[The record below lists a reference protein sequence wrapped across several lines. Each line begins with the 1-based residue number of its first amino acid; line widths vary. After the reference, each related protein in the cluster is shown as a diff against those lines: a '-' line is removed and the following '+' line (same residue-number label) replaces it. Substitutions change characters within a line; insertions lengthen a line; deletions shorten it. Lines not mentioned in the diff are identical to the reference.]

1 MILGLGLILGAS
13 ALTADSSDHT
23 WGGER
28 PITKVIGLLK
38 DMQAQIEKEGKEDMD
53 MYDKLTCWCT
63 SNEAE
68 KTKAVADA
76 KQHIEDLTAAIE
88 GYTAKGSQLETEIAK
103 LDKEIAK
110 ETSALD
116 QATEIREKESAEFVA
131 EEKEMTTTAA
141 TLGTAVT
148 ALSKAQGGAALPQE
162 SLIQIRQLLK
172 RHANMHGKFRKGL
185 SGRQNQMVMSLM
197 QEGSSLRS
205 SQPASGAIFGILK
218 QMKESFETN
227 LADATKDETQ
237 AATEYADLKSTKSA
251 QIKASSDLS
260 DSKSVELAETGD
272 KKAEA
277 KQDLEDTSAQLEAD
291 TKFLA
296 NVQEKCAAAMKA
308 YDERQKGRSEE
319 LEAVSQTIGILTDD
333 EAQQAFSKSSSFL
346 QLSMRTRRMN
356 AKEQASK
363 ILRKAGIKAHNRD
376 LVLLATAARQDPMAA
391 VKGQIDAM
399 VAELKKTQKEED
411 DKKEYCDSAIRENEV
426 DLREQKKSK
435 ESTEQKIADLEQTST
450 TLTEEIKALKAA
462 VLDTQVEMKKAGEV
476 REAENA
482 EFQVTVNDQRA
493 TQVILKKALDKLKSF
508 YEFVQV
514 ADREGQTPPAAK
526 EYKKSGG
533 ATAVIMMIEGIIKEA
548 KDIETKALSEENEA
562 QADYE
567 TFLADSDASLKAM
580 ATDITNKSEA
590 VAAADKEKVESEADL
605 AHTIETILDL
615 GKASVALHQDCDWLL
630 KNYDARVSARAQEI
644 DALNSAKAILSGA
657 KFGFVQQ

>member
-1 MILGLGLILGAS
+1 MQMLLGLGFVLGVS
-13 ALTADSSDHT
+13 ALTTDFSDRT
-23 WGGER
+23 WGGEK

-53 MYDKLTCWCT
+53 MYEKLTCWCT
-63 SNEAE
+63 SNEKE
-68 KTKAVADA
+68 KTKAIADA
-76 KQHIEDLTAAIE
+76 KQHIEDLTASIE
-88 GYTAKGSQLETEIAK
+88 SYTAKGSQLETEIAK
-103 LDKEIAK
+103 LEKEIAK
-110 ETSALD
+110 ETSALE
-116 QATEIREKESAEFVA
+116 QATEIREKEAAEFTA
-131 EEKEMTTTAA
+131 EEKEMTSTAA

-172 RHANMHGKFRKGL
+172 RHANMPNMPRLRKGL
-185 SGRQNQMVMSLM
+185 SNQMVLM

-251 QIKASSDLS
+251 QIKSSTDLS

-272 KKAEA
+272 KKAQA

-296 NVQEKCAAAMKA
+296 NVQEKCAAAMEA
-308 YDERQKGRSEE
+308 YDARQKGRSEE
-319 LEAVSQTIGILTDD
+319 LEAVSQTLGILTDD

-346 QLSMRTRRMN
+346 QLSMRTRRMS
-356 AKEQASK
+356 AKEQAAK
-363 ILRKAGIKAHNRD
+363 LLRKAGIKAHNQN
-376 LVLLATAARQDPMAA
+376 LVLLATSARQDPMAA

-411 DKKEYCDSAIRENEV
+411 EKKEYCETEIKANEK
-426 DLREQKKSK
+426 DIKAQNKAKASIEQS
-435 ESTEQKIADLEQTST
+435 IADLEQTST
-450 TLTEEIKALKAA
+450 TLTEEIAALKAS
-462 VLDTQVEMKKAGEV
+462 VLDAQVEMKKAGEV

-508 YEFVQV
+508 YEKKAFLQV
-514 ADREGQTPPAAK
+514 ADSERHTQKQPDAI
-526 EYKKSGG
+526 
-533 ATAVIMMIEGIIKEA
+533 IMMIEGIIKEA
-548 KDIETKALSEENEA
+548 KDIETKALKEENEA
-562 QADYE
+562 QLDYE

-590 VAAADKEKVESEADL
+590 VAAADKEKVQAEADL
-605 AHTIETILDL
+605 AHTIQTILDL